1 MENQRAKGD
10 RVLWSE
16 FDKWRF
22 GAAVIELLNLLLFQM
37 MFASSQPY
45 VWRARERSLE
55 ASDRGHAWVTVV
67 LNSTIEVSQLEQTP
81 RAGHPLASCY
91 RAVSGRIPKAH
102 LKESEDAV
110 SKCLLLAA
118 GYLAPDKWHGRAPA
132 GGFEGKDTYKQ
143 KLVLA
148 AVTRAELKPS
158 SSSTRLAH
166 QTGAVSISALLPAA
180 RSELSNSPPRF
191 CSSTISQ
198 RQ

>member
-1 MENQRAKGD
+1 MTFPKCLAVENQRAKGD
-10 RVLWSE
+10 KVLWSE

-55 ASDRGHAWVTVV
+55 ASDRGHAWVTAV

-81 RAGHPLASCY
+81 RAGHPLASGY

-110 SKCLLLAA
+110 SKCLLLAS
-118 GYLAPDKWHGRAPA
+118 GYLASDKWRGRAPA

-143 KLVLA
+143 SWLRQLWQRQKWNHPGA
-148 AVTRAELKPS
+148 APTSPTRQLC
-158 SSSTRLAH
+158 RFLH
-166 QTGAVSISALLPAA
+166 CFLLPD
-180 RSELSNSPPRF
+180 LSCLTSH
-191 CSSTISQ
+191 
-198 RQ
+198 